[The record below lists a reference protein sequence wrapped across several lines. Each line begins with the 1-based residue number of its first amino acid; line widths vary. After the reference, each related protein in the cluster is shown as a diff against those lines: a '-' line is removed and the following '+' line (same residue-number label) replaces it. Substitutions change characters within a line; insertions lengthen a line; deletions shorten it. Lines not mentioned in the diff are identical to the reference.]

1 MMKSINKQWMF
12 VLAVAGMFTL
22 AACDTDVE
30 HNIPEVDA
38 PAVVKT
44 TPEAGAS
51 KVKRGDI
58 TIQVEYDKN
67 VFFATADLDKISF
80 TGGKLLS
87 ADVIGS
93 SKVLTLTVNV
103 PGRETDCAL
112 TIPAG
117 VVLGPNKMPAPEVS
131 LNFRTVALDKAPVAA
146 TAAPAVKLYN
156 YLLENYE
163 TKSLSAMMAKES
175 WNTDMSERVFQ
186 WTGKY
191 PAINTFDYGHLAW
204 SVAGADWINYGDI
217 TPVKEWAD
225 KNGIVSCMWHWNV
238 PKEAPANYIT
248 LWSGEQEMPADWSQ
262 SVQLNNDAAKA
273 IFATAKVGDV
283 VRVAV
288 KDVAAGA
295 QGAFKHG
302 GTWAGITSEYE
313 YFDITGDFTM
323 PITEEILA
331 ILKESGL
338 IVSGHDY
345 VATGIYFEGEG
356 ITAVPDLE
364 TGYAFYKADTKFD
377 AGNALTEGT
386 WENKFFMQD
395 LEHVAGYL
403 KLLKEAGIPVL
414 WRPLHEAAGG
424 WFWWGKDA
432 ASFKAMW
439 IKMFDYFKAQGL
451 DNLIW
456 VWTTETG
463 DDDWYPGDQYVDIVG
478 RDLYGNDAADCVSQY
493 SSIVAAYGSK
503 MVSLSECGYS
513 AYSNSAIGLVSEQW
527 AGGARWG
534 WFMPWYDGTNE
545 DGTPIVHADEAWWK
559 DAMSQEFVVS
569 RDQLPS
575 MK

>member
-1 MMKSINKQWMF
+1 MKTNKIRAALFMAATLC
-12 VLAVAGMFTL
+12 LASCA
-22 AACDTDVE
+22 DTDAQYA
-30 HNIPEVDA
+30 IPEVDA
-38 PAVVKT
+38 PVVVKT
-44 TPEAGAS
+44 TPEGGAS

-93 SKVLTLTVNV
+93 SKILTLTVNV
-103 PGRETDCAL
+103 PERETDCSL

-163 TKSLSAMMAKES
+163 AKSLSAMMAKES

-204 SVAGADWINYGDI
+204 SVAGANWIDYVDI

-238 PKEAPANYIT
+238 PKEAPADYIT
-248 LWSGEQEMPADWSQ
+248 LWSGEQEMPSDWSQ
-262 SVQLNNDAAKA
+262 SVQLNNDAARG
-273 IFATAKVGDV
+273 IFATAKVGDM

-288 KDVAAGA
+288 KDVATGA
-295 QGAFKHG
+295 QGSFKNG
-302 GTWAGITSEYE
+302 ETWAGIAPEYE
-313 YFDITGDFTM
+313 YFEIEGDFTL
-323 PITEEILA
+323 PITEEILPV
-331 ILKESGL
+331 LKERGL

-345 VATGIYFEGEG
+345 VATGIYLEGEG

-377 AGNALTEGT
+377 AANSLVEGT
-386 WENKFFMQD
+386 WENEFFVKD

-432 ASFKAMW
+432 ASYKAMW

-463 DDDWYPGDQYVDIVG
+463 DDDWYPGDQYVDIIG
-478 RDLYGNDAADCVSQY
+478 RDIYTKDAEGCAAQY
-493 SSIVAAYGSK
+493 AAISAAYGNK
-503 MVSLSECGYS
+503 MVTLSECGS
-513 AYSNSAIGLVSEQW
+513 VGLMSEQW
-527 AGGARWG
+527 AAGGKWG
-534 WFMPWYDGTNE
+534 WFMPWYDGANE
-545 DGTPIVHADEAWWK
+545 DGTPIIHADEAWWQ
-559 DAMSQEFVVS
+559 DAMKQEFVIS
-569 RDQLPS
+569 REDLPS
-575 MK
+575 MR